1 MKKLLVT
8 AAALGG
14 VTLFA
19 GNALAASDYQCRIY
33 AQQQADQYA
42 PNGQGA
48 VAGGL
53 LGALGG
59 AAIAG
64 ISGGNAG
71 TGAIVG
77 GVGGAV
83 VGGAANQGNRQQI
96 FNNAYWSC
104 RNGGTVQAQP
114 IYDPGAPPPGYG
126 QQWWMQSC
134 AAKYNS
140 FQWTGPHAGQFKGF
154 DGLWHWCSI

>member
-1 MKKLLVT
+1 MKKLVL
-8 AAALGG
+8 AAAAVGG

-19 GNALAASDYQCRIY
+19 GNALAATDYQCRVY
-33 AQQQADQYA
+33 AQQQADAYA

-64 ISGGNAG
+64 ITGGNAG

-96 FNNAYWSC
+96 FNNAYWAC
-104 RNGGTVQAQP
+104 RNGSSSVQP
-114 IYDPGAPPPGYG
+114 IYDPGPPPPGFG

-134 AAKYNS
+134 ASKYNS